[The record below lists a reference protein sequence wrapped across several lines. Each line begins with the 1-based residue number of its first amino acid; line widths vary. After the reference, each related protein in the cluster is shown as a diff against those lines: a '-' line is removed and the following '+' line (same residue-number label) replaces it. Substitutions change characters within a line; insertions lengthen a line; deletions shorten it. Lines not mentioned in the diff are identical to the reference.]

1 MPKASS
7 RDLRTTVLAGGIKLL
22 AVPLVFVACGVVAGF
37 RGVDLGVLML
47 MSGAPTAAASYVMVR
62 AMGGN
67 AVLAAN
73 IIAVTTLGSILTTSV
88 GVMVLRAAGLM

>member
-1 MPKASS
+1 
-7 RDLRTTVLAGGIKLL
+7 LLAGFQGI
-22 AVPLVFVACGVVAGF
+22 
-37 RGVDLGVLML
+37 DLGVLML

-73 IIAVTTLGSILTTSV
+73 IIAVTTLGSILTTSL
-88 GVMVLRAAGLM
+88 GVLVLRAAGLM